1 MRGAKPQGEVVA
13 TTMPAA
19 EAVKV
24 FDQALALVADLR
36 YEQAGAKFR
45 SVVDSLDEAG
55 DHRRAAE
62 AVFWFGYC
70 REKQGYLDSA
80 KKLYKRLIE
89 KFPNSAAAG
98 GATDRL
104 AALGGKPAKP

>member
-1 MRGAKPQGEVVA
+1 MGGAKPQRNVVA
-13 TTMPAA
+13 TTMPA
-19 EAVKV
+19 EDAVKV

-70 REKQGYLDSA
+70 REKQGHLDSA

-89 KFPNSAAAG
+89 KFPKSVAAG
-98 GATDRL
+98 RAADRL
-104 AALGGKPAKP
+104 AALGSKPARP